1 MMPPNNPDEL
11 DLELELRQA
20 LRRIEPQRD
29 FAALSYAM
37 SYAPSYVPRRWQTHR
52 RLLALAA
59 AIILMISLPIGVIR
73 YQARQQRRE
82 EARADLIKALRITQ
96 SKLQKTRQMVV
107 RQLDRRNTL

>member
-20 LRRIEPQRD
+20 LRRIEPERD
-29 FAALSYAM
+29 FAALSYA
-37 SYAPSYVPRRWQTHR
+37 PRRRQTHR
-52 RLLALAA
+52 GLLALAA

-82 EARADLIKALRITQ
+82 EARADLIRALRITQ